1 MRTPVEARFEIE
13 RQLCEMAEAN
23 GGSMPLIADLR
34 FIPTGDCRVL
44 ACAELVDGG
53 EMQVLCELP
62 VPIKG
67 RFDEDAFRDRW
78 FLAAPSGAKH

>member
-1 MRTPVEARFEIE
+1 MTPVQARFEIE
-13 RQLCEMAEAN
+13 RQLCEMATKN
-23 GGSMPLIADLR
+23 GGRMPLIADLR
-34 FIPTGDCRVL
+34 FIHTGDCRVL

-53 EMQVLCELP
+53 ELQVLCELP
-62 VPIKG
+62 VPIEG